1 MARNSSLLNSLRAS
15 PDPIARKAAE
25 AIEGVSQEVDALNR
39 RLNSLNITVAN
50 TLQINNITGRP
61 ALYEAYP

>member
-25 AIEGVSQEVDALNR
+25 AIEGVSQEVDALR
-39 RLNSLNITVAN
+39 RSVAA
-50 TLQINNITGRP
+50 LEAP
-61 ALYEAYP
+61 APPSAVPSTDVIISYVN